1 MKPISSLF
9 LPAHMWIVS
18 HQDLFRNIF
27 NFFWF
32 QENLRTPL
40 SLIQVNISSILTFFF
55 LNWILKIVQIFQ
67 PIHMHMHLKY
77 AMYLSSFILWLF
89 EEEFVIHCALLIHVS
104 LSFSIFWSYGLY
116 VYLLSIP
123 CSLSQFHRCNSNV
136 VWPACI
142 YNTGGHRILERG
154 QRAVYIRC

>member
-116 VYLLSIP
+116 IFYPFRVVWGNYIE
-123 CSLSQFHRCNSNV
+123 CNSNV
-136 VWPACI
+136 VWSPCI
-142 YNTGGHRILERG
+142 YNTGVNRILERG
-154 QRAVYIRC
+154 